1 MNKVRRARRT
11 DFTRVVTSECSV
23 CKQDNITITPRY
35 HTKDIL
41 SDQVLRCN
49 YCGIEWNEFWICY
62 AYITKS
68 LMNQRQLER
77 SGIDVMSDEEDS

>member
-1 MNKVRRARRT
+1 MFSNDGRKNGEWN
-11 DFTRVVTSECSV
+11 D
-23 CKQDNITITPRY
+23 
-35 HTKDIL
+35 
-41 SDQVLRCN
+41 
-49 YCGIEWNEFWICY
+49 GIEWNEFWICY

>member
-1 MNKVRRARRT
+1 MTEVRRARRT
-11 DFTRVVTSECSV
+11 DFTRVVTSEYSV

-49 YCGIEWNEFWICY
+49 YCGREWNEFWICY
-62 AYITKS
+62 ACVTQS
-68 LMNQRQLER
+68 LINQRQLEWNR
-77 SGIDVMSDEEDS
+77 LDMVPC